1 MKIFPDHSLLI
12 EEFEKVKHLA
22 EEECAGLLGQQLLQQ
37 TQPLDNFVT
46 VVKLLEQTEEF
57 RKILSNAEPFPTDS
71 YPDVSSEIK
80 LLGIRN
86 SVLSLSQVV
95 QLSKIVNNMRLIFDF
110 FKGREPRFPL
120 LFSLLSETVYE
131 KAILEEID
139 KIIDDTGVVRS
150 TASPELARIR
160 KNLSRKRTEADQI
173 YISVINKY
181 RKNGWLT
188 DSEESWRNGRRV
200 VSIVAEQ
207 KRSAKGIIHDL
218 SATGKTCYIE
228 PEETLG
234 INSLVIQLEEDER
247 EEIKKILREL
257 TEFLRR
263 FHTPI
268 SSYLG
273 HIVNYDVIAAKARLA
288 IKLDAALPY
297 IENKPRI
304 DIIDGRHPLL
314 YGYNKSAGKKT
325 IPFSLKLD
333 AENRILVISGPNA
346 GGKTVCM
353 KTVGLAQMMLQ
364 SGFLVTADGNSRFG
378 FFKKILVD
386 IGDSQSLEF
395 ELSTYSSRLRHM
407 KVFLQQSNPDTLFLI
422 DEFGTGTDPSLGG
435 ALAESILEEM
445 NFRKSFGII
454 TTHYMNLKVLADKT
468 QGIINGS
475 MAFDAQKLE
484 PQFRLEVGK
493 PGSSYTFVV
502 AERSG
507 LPVNIVNRARKK
519 VAKSSLILEELLNK
533 MEHEKG
539 EVARLLEINKTQE
552 KRLKELVDKYEKNV
566 AQQEQR
572 QELDAE
578 RVRQKEL
585 RLSNQLEEKFKRF
598 VKDWREAKN
607 KKLVLDKYNA
617 QLNEK
622 KNKLSEKEQVK
633 LEEQIKYNTE
643 KIKRGSK
650 VHLRNGKVV
659 GTVDSIDGSKVTVL
673 FGNIKTTT
681 DISQLIFVEELSKQ
695 TKNQDKQD
703 SLAMNLKTVSE
714 IINLSHGKSN
724 ERNKNQPQNSNQPN
738 IAKDPNHKAKQL
750 AKVEVPIV
758 EKKQILPQQ
767 NPKPKQPTPTANVKP
782 NVSQQNLKPKQ
793 PIPNPNVKQQVPQ
806 KNAKPNSQQQNSKLK
821 QYPTNTNIKSD
832 VNKQPSKPNQPT
844 PQKVVENK
852 VEEKIENIQPEK
864 VTKQVPPQQQKITSL
879 QDLPK
884 NLLESKPDNSGLK
897 KVLPERKKPQ
907 QIIESK
913 EEIKQEVVNET
924 PAEPKKIT
932 PIETPIKAEDK
943 VEVNKD
949 PGELGEQLKMQLLEK
964 FSNAENSK
972 KKKK

>member
-57 RKILSNAEPFPTDS
+57 RKILSNAEPFPTDT

-86 SVLSLSQVV
+86 SVLSLTQVV

-247 EEIKKILREL
+247 EEIKRILREL

-314 YGYNKSAGKKT
+314 YGYNKAAGKKT

-364 SGFLVTADGNSRFG
+364 SGFLITADGNSKFG

-539 EVARLLEINKTQE
+539 EVARLLEINKIQE
-552 KRLKELVDKYEKNV
+552 KRLNELVNKYEKNV

-659 GTVDSIDGSKVTVL
+659 GTVEAIEGSKVTVL

-681 DISQLIFVEELSKQ
+681 DISQLIFVEEVSKQ
-695 TKNQDKQD
+695 TKPQEKQD

-714 IINLSHGKSN
+714 IINLSHSKSN
-724 ERNKNQPQNSNQPN
+724 DRNKNQPQNSNQPN
-738 IAKDPNHKAKQL
+738 KAKDPNHKVKQL

-758 EKKQILPQQ
+758 EKKQITLQQ
-767 NPKPKQPTPTANVKP
+767 NPQPKQPTPTANVKP
-782 NVSQQNLKPKQ
+782 QTPQQNTNPNTSQQPS
-793 PIPNPNVKQQVPQ
+793 
-806 KNAKPNSQQQNSKLK
+806 KPNSPQQNSKPK
-821 QYPTNTNIKSD
+821 QHSRQVNVKLD
-832 VNKQPSKPNQPT
+832 NKQPSKPTQPA

-852 VEEKIENIQPEK
+852 VEEKKENIQPEK

-884 NLLESKPDNSGLK
+884 NLLDEKPNISEPK

-913 EEIKQEVVNET
+913 EEIKQEIVKET
-924 PAEPKKIT
+924 TVEPKGIT

-964 FSNAENSK
+964 FSNAENNK